1 MAPYNQESPVSRSWD
16 SGLCNI
22 GLGLASPVKS
32 GMGTAGS
39 YKRIHWPGT
48 QQQRRCVLP
57 TLGKILRPVWPKS
70 SAVIEREKKRSIL
83 AAFSKNYTYFCTFEL
98 ICIIPFGH
106 FSEIPYKLVP
116 A

>member
-48 QQQRRCVLP
+48 
-57 TLGKILRPVWPKS
+57 TS
-70 SAVIEREKKRSIL
+70 SAGVCCQLFARFSGRFGQKVRLLREKKI
-83 AAFSKNYTYFCTFEL
+83 AAFFKNYNNF
-98 ICIIPFGH
+98 
-106 FSEIPYKLVP
+106 
-116 A
+116 